1 MTQPVGIV
9 ADIGGTHARFA
20 TVTCLTGGSAVVHE
34 SRVLRTEDFP
44 AFEAAYK
51 AYVSDVAFAP
61 RRAVFALATPIGCG
75 ELKLT
80 NNSWRLDPSML
91 ATTLGLEDVRCVN
104 DFEAIA
110 WGLPGVSP
118 ENLRSLDGSYF
129 KLPERGVISIVGP
142 GSGLGVALLSRKRDD
157 VGMSRVRDGD
167 RVHTSEGGHAGF
179 APADEVDADI
189 LRFLSARYPHV
200 SAERLISG
208 PGLVE
213 IYLALAAMEG
223 RDVAP
228 PQTVALWD
236 AAITGDDPFAAA
248 ALERWLM
255 LLGGFA
261 GDVALAHGA
270 AAVVFAG
277 GLLPRLGARLDHK
290 LVVERFCAKGRLET
304 ALRKIP
310 LAMIKQP
317 EPGLFGA
324 ATLLLNGHMPGTPVT
339 LA

>member
-1 MTQPVGIV
+1 MSQPVGIV

-20 TVTCLTGGSAVVHE
+20 TVSCLTGGSGVVHQC
-34 SRVLRTEDFP
+34 RVMRTTDFP
-44 AFEAAYK
+44 AFEAAYEE
-51 AYVSDVAFAP
+51 YVSGIAFAP
-61 RRAVFALATPIGCG
+61 RRAVFALATPIAGCG

-80 NNSWRLDPSML
+80 NNPWTLDPSAL
-91 ATTLGLEDVRCVN
+91 AAQLGLEDVRCVN
-104 DFEAIA
+104 DFEAIG
-110 WGLPGVSP
+110 WGLPRVSP
-118 ENLRSLDGSYF
+118 ENLRGLDGGHF
-129 KLPERGVISIVGP
+129 QLPGQGVVSIVGP
-142 GSGLGVALLSRKRDD
+142 GSGLGVALLSLD
-157 VGMSRVRDGD
+157 RDGD

-179 APADEVDADI
+179 APADEVDAHI
-189 LRFLSARYPHV
+189 LRFLSARYRPV

-213 IYLALAAMEG
+213 IYLALAALDG
-223 RDVAP
+223 REAVP
-228 PQTVALWD
+228 PRALALWD
-236 AAITGDDPFAAA
+236 AAIAGADPFATA
-248 ALERWLM
+248 ALLRWQM
-255 LLGGFA
+255 LLGSFA

-277 GLLPRLGARLDHK
+277 GILPRLGARLDHR
-290 LVVERFCAKGRLET
+290 LIAERFCAKGRLET
-304 ALRKIP
+304 AMRKIS

>member
-20 TVTCLTGGSAVVHE
+20 TVTYLTGGSAVVHE
-34 SRVLRTEDFP
+34 SRVLHTADFP
-44 AFEAAYK
+44 VFEAAYK
-51 AYVSDVAFAP
+51 AYVSGIAFAP

-80 NNSWRLDPSML
+80 NNSWRLDPSVL
-91 ATTLGLEDVRCVN
+91 AATLGLEDVRCVN

-110 WGLPGVSP
+110 WGLPRVSP
-118 ENLRSLDGSYF
+118 ENLRGLDGSHF
-129 KLPERGVISIVGP
+129 KLPQRGVISIVGP
-142 GSGLGVALLSRKRDD
+142 GSGLGVALLSR
-157 VGMSRVRDGD
+157 DGNGG

-179 APADEVDADI
+179 APADEIDAHI

-213 IYLALAAMEG
+213 IYLALAGLECREA
-223 RDVAP
+223 VP
-228 PQTVALWD
+228 PQAVALWD
-236 AAITGDDPFAAA
+236 VALTGADPFAAA
-248 ALERWLM
+248 ALTRWLM
-255 LLGGFA
+255 LLGSFA

-277 GLLPRLGARLDHK
+277 GLLPRLGAQLDHK
-290 LVVERFCAKGRLET
+290 LIAERFCAKGRLET
-304 ALRKIP
+304 AMRKIP

-324 ATLLLNGHMPGTPVT
+324 ATLLLNRHMPGTPVT